1 MFGVLESNC
10 VVVRDDVTKSGERI
24 DRIKNGDLDKSLDSH
39 S

>member
-24 DRIKNGDLDKSLDSH
+24 DRLQNGNLDKKLDSH